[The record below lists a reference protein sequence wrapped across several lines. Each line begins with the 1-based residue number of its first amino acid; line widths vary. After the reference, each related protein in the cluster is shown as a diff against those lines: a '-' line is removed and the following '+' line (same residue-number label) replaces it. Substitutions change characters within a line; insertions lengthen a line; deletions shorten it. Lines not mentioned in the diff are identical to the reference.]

1 MAHALEADGKERN
14 LYWRGPF
21 AYFRKR
27 VAGRD
32 HWESMGELEREAAR
46 RLVREKRKAAALENY
61 MDQWEVRKRRQDW
74 STVAEVCAAY
84 DAYSMGVDINDRS
97 VRENKSALRRVF
109 QVGLGLTR
117 AQADERRMNEF
128 SSSLCRGY
136 EARVMTERKEAATVE
151 GWDEERRKAEF
162 ARAARTVGSTLAQ
175 AKSLFCRAAL
185 ASPAYEKLKLP
196 DLGEVLKLKLGAS
209 TIVRFQPPA
218 QEVVDAILAAIPKFK
233 ESDRALWL
241 ALMLEINIGVR
252 VNTGVHARW
261 AWLQNRG
268 LDMAGAERW
277 MLEVRVAKRND
288 MDVRVEP
295 ALAREMMAVRA
306 EGAEYIVPGKNS
318 LERRAVFERAC
329 AWLRSQG
336 MQDYRAPNHE
346 LRKWYLNRMTEEHD
360 LGAATAAAGHS
371 DPKLTAAVYTLRR
384 GTKSVRLA

>member
-1 MAHALEADGKERN
+1 M
-14 LYWRGPF
+14 
-21 AYFRKR
+21 
-27 VAGRD
+27 
-32 HWESMGELEREAAR
+32 
-46 RLVREKRKAAALENY
+46 
-61 MDQWEVRKRRQDW
+61 
-74 STVAEVCAAY
+74 
-84 DAYSMGVDINDRS
+84 
-97 VRENKSALRRVF
+97 
-109 QVGLGLTR
+109 
-117 AQADERRMNEF
+117 
-128 SSSLCRGY
+128 
-136 EARVMTERKEAATVE
+136 
-151 GWDEERRKAEF
+151 
-162 ARAARTVGSTLAQ
+162 
-175 AKSLFCRAAL
+175 KSLL
-185 ASPAYEKLKLP
+185 PP
-196 DLGEVLKLKLGAS
+196 DLGEVLKLKLGAL

-218 QEVVDAILAAIPKFK
+218 QEVVDAIPAAIPKFK

-252 VNTGVHARW
+252 EHGRACAVGVVAEPRARHGRRR
-261 AWLQNRG
+261 AV
-268 LDMAGAERW
+268 DAGGG
-277 MLEVRVAKRND
+277 VAKRND

-318 LERRAVFERAC
+318 PERRAVFERAC